1 MLCPQAGEKCE
12 KGSKWLV
19 DWGPPDKVILFNI
32 AKFKI
37 PPKGQNRK

>member
-1 MLCPQAGEKCE
+1 MLCPQVGEKCE

-32 AKFKI
+32 AKLN
-37 PPKGQNRK
+37 PLSDYVL